1 MSEVCSL
8 QLNETKKAFNGCGE
22 ALKDATETKV
32 QLLTVR
38 ERGIDV
44 ASGGICGLY
53 STFLVGDI
61 ILRPV
66 LPGDRRTYSAR
77 DEAQHIFPISCSC

>member
-8 QLNETKKAFNGCGE
+8 QLNETKKAFSGCGE
-22 ALKDATETKV
+22 ALNGATETKV

-38 ERGIDV
+38 GPGIDV

-53 STFLVGDI
+53 STLLVGSI
-61 ILRPV
+61 IL
-66 LPGDRRTYSAR
+66 
-77 DEAQHIFPISCSC
+77 